1 MLLTRAT
8 LAFRLLHRARPF
20 NCTFTLARNVHTHL
34 RGYEHTRPQVHVHL
48 LSAPPLCFIEFYS
61 VSLTR
66 ANLSNTHNPR
76 YTCICVPPLPDK
88 AFNPKFGET
97 ADEKRREKLE
107 RWLRRV
113 MAHPVLRQDK
123 LSLQH
128 FLQTN
133 YAQVP
138 PPPPM
143 FHSCSTVS
151 YLC

>member
-138 PPPPM
+138 PM